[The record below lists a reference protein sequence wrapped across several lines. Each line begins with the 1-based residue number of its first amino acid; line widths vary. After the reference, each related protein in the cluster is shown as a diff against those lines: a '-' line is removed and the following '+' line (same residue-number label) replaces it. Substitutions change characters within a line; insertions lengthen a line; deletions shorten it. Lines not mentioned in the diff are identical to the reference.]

1 MNRLAAHFFSV
12 VGHPMLVL
20 TYVLILMMSISPY
33 AFGAADLTEKR
44 AMLILL
50 GVFITTALLPAVG
63 LLMMKALGFVK
74 TWQIYDK
81 QERIGP
87 YIMSGVFY
95 LWLFKNLLSGGQT
108 PVIYTAFVLGATLSL
123 FLCFFLN
130 IFTKISAHAAG
141 MGGMVMMLVLLPF
154 YWHEA
159 GAEVTTGPLLLSWPV
174 VISLGLLMA
183 GAVGSA
189 RLTLGAHTPAD
200 LYRGYLVGAV
210 AVFIATSLLC

>member
-1 MNRLAAHFFSV
+1 
-12 VGHPMLVL
+12 
-20 TYVLILMMSISPY
+20 
-33 AFGAADLTEKR
+33 
-44 AMLILL
+44 
-50 GVFITTALLPAVG
+50 
-63 LLMMKALGFVK
+63 
-74 TWQIYDK
+74 
-81 QERIGP
+81 
-87 YIMSGVFY
+87 
-95 LWLFKNLLSGGQT
+95 
-108 PVIYTAFVLGATLSL
+108 
-123 FLCFFLN
+123 
-130 IFTKISAHAAG
+130 

-200 LYRGYLVGAV
+200 LYRGYVVGAV